1 MEIITSV
8 FQNATTAAASVSD
21 TQDPF
26 LHVLSAGSCL
36 ANAPWSYEAAPL
48 PCYLLLYT
56 KKGCGKLLS
65 GSQVYT
71 LSENTLVFCSCESR
85 FRLDIALSPWDF
97 SICLIQGHSLGT
109 YAEMLSGGHPSVI
122 DAPPF
127 SDMTLC
133 LQKLLLAFSSGQ
145 DSLLAHALLTDILVS
160 SVIRQSD
167 QESGSLLPSYLTEA
181 RALFEH
187 HFEEDFSLDDLSLRF
202 HISKYR
208 FCREF
213 GAAFGLP
220 PLQYLN
226 QKRIKV
232 AKHLLLTT
240 TLKIHEIGSRV
251 GIDNTNHFISLF
263 KKYTGLTPLAYRQT
277 GMIL

>member
-8 FQNATTAAASVSD
+8 FQNATAAVFSATD

-36 ANAPWSYEAAPL
+36 ATAPWSYEAAPL
-48 PCYLLLYT
+48 SCYLLLYT

-85 FRLDIALSPWDF
+85 FRLDIALSPWEF
-97 SICLIQGHSLGT
+97 SICLIQGSSLKT
-109 YAEMLSGGHPSVI
+109 YADMLSDGHPSVI

-133 LQKLLLAFSSGQ
+133 LQKLLLTFSSGQ
-145 DSLLAHALLTDILVS
+145 DSLLSHALLTDILVS
-160 SVIRQSD
+160 SVIRQSE
-167 QESGSLLPSYLTEA
+167 QESLPLLPAYLTEA
-181 RALFEH
+181 RVLFEH

-240 TLKIHEIGSRV
+240 TLKIHEIGSCV